1 MVDRMS
7 PFPLIHH
14 PLVFI
19 KLEQTHEPHPR
30 ALSGGS
36 AMRSKQSNGGG
47 RVNVRVESS

>member
-1 MVDRMS
+1 MS
-7 PFPLIHH
+7 PFCPLIHH

-36 AMRSKQSNGGG
+36 TMRSKQSNGGG
-47 RVNVRVESS
+47 PVSVRVASS